1 MPENDVNNMKV
12 WAFYIA
18 QKKWNMQAPECY
30 EVFDKNGLFKCID
43 NGYDYLHLMSYKSVV
58 TELEEILKTNK
69 SQNFVVMSNEEKLRE
84 YGAVTLLQRTA
95 EKYAKL
101 KGITLEQAL
110 KVISDSPIYN
120 GIFDY
125 EGTQLWKEGPDY
137 IISLLETTRAET
149 NNAETASEN
158 Q

>member
-1 MPENDVNNMKV
+1 MPENDINNMKV
-12 WAFYIA
+12 WAFYLA

-30 EVFDKNGLFKCID
+30 DVFDKNGLFKCID
-43 NGYDYLHLMSYKSVV
+43 EGYDYLHLMGYKSVV
-58 TELEEILKTNK
+58 TELEDILKTRK
-69 SQNFVVMSNEEKLRE
+69 SHNFTAMSNEERLRE

-101 KGITLEQAL
+101 KGITIEQAL
-110 KVISDSPIYN
+110 KVISVSPIYN

-137 IISLLETTRAET
+137 IISMMETDS
-149 NNAETASEN
+149 ASSKGL
-158 Q
+158 